1 MNKIEF
7 TDELHNSLVDL
18 CTARAALRGYKIGGK
33 RFLDL
38 QCEIFVSAVA
48 TIDFLNGSPDQS
60 CITPRVY
67 FSIFRGELIEKI
79 KQESSETQ
87 TNK

>member
-38 QCEIFVSAVA
+38 QCEIFVSTVA

-67 FSIFRGELIEKI
+67 FSILRGDVIEKV
-79 KQESSETQ
+79 KSSETQ
-87 TNK
+87 TKK